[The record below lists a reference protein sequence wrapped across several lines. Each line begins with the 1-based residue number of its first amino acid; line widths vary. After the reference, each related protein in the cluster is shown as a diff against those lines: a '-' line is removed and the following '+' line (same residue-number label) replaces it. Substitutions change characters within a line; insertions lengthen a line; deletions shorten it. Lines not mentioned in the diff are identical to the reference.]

1 VKRLLDDGA
10 IGEPLYG
17 LIELSRFP
25 YRQGS
30 EGWRYDID
38 RVGNWILEEPIHFFD
53 LARWYFSS
61 RGEPVSVY
69 ARANGR
75 RAEHPELQDNFSA
88 IVNFP
93 GGAYAVVSQTLAAF
107 GHHVTAKITGTAGS
121 AWAWWSAP
129 DARSEKPA
137 FGLRWGLADQVHEMR
152 FDKPTGELLE
162 LADQIAA
169 MVRSVREGAPVPCT
183 ATDGRWST
191 LLCLAAQRSVETG
204 EPAPLESAARRPG
217 SSPN

>member
-1 VKRLLDDGA
+1 
-10 IGEPLYG
+10 
-17 LIELSRFP
+17 
-25 YRQGS
+25 
-30 EGWRYDID
+30 
-38 RVGNWILEEPIHFFD
+38 
-53 LARWYFSS
+53 
-61 RGEPVSVY
+61 VSVY

-93 GGAYAVVSQTLAAF
+93 GGAYAVISQTLAAF

-137 FGLRWGLADQVHEMR
+137 FGVRWGLADQVHEMR

-191 LLCLAAQRSVETG
+191 LLCLAAQRSVESG
-204 EPAPLESAARRPG
+204 QPEPLPSGDLGAMQ
-217 SSPN
+217 